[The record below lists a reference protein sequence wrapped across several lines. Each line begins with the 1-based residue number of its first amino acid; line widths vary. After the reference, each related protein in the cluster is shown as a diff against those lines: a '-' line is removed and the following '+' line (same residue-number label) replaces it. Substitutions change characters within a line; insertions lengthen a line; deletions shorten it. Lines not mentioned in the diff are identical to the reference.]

1 MKATMKR
8 MSLAAALIAA
18 VGIGHGRAQSVPGI
32 SDKEIVLG
40 GVFAL
45 SGQFRLVTE
54 PYERG
59 LRSVFN
65 ATNDAGGIH
74 GRKIRWIIEDDGYQ
88 PARALAGAKK
98 LVERDNVF
106 AIVGQVG
113 TPNIAAILP
122 YTEPAKIPVLTIN
135 PLPPGAHK
143 HAFNIMASFSD
154 LSYHL
159 TKYLL
164 TAGKVTKLGYLY
176 QNDALGEI
184 GRVGV
189 NKALAE
195 LNAKLTADVG
205 YERGATD
212 LNAQVLKLRD
222 AGVQAVVV
230 IATAPAVATAVKQ
243 SNTVDFKPT
252 WATLGVVGTDI
263 VYKLLGDQTEGL
275 MFASEVE
282 SQFADA
288 PGIKE
293 ALATVRKYFPD
304 SIVDYNMLIG
314 YANGVLA
321 VKALETAGRDVTR
334 EKLVQVIEAMSS
346 LDTGV
351 VKLSFSATK
360 HGGADAAKIFQWKG
374 GKPVALTEWLPISG
388 ASR

>member
-1 MKATMKR
+1 MTIIAR
-8 MSLAAALIAA
+8 RAVLAAAVLGMLGP
-18 VGIGHGRAQSVPGI
+18 VSAQAENAPGI

-59 LRSVFN
+59 LRAVFN

-74 GRKIRWIIEDDGYQ
+74 GRKIRWILEDDAYQ
-88 PARALAGAKK
+88 PARALAGARK
-98 LVERDNVF
+98 LVERDHVF

-122 YTEPAKIPVLTIN
+122 YTEPAKVPVVTIN
-135 PLPPGAHK
+135 PLPVGQHK
-143 HAFNIMASFSD
+143 SAFNIMASFSD

-164 TAGKVTKLGYLY
+164 TKGGVKKLGYLY
-176 QNDALGEI
+176 QNDALGEV

-189 NKALAE
+189 NKALKE
-195 LNAKLTADVG
+195 LGAKLTADVG

-212 LNAQVLKLRD
+212 LNTQVLKLRD
-222 AGVQAVVV
+222 AGVEAVVV

-243 SNTVDFKPT
+243 SNTIDFKPT
-252 WATLGVVGTDI
+252 WATLGVIGTDI
-263 VYKLLGDQTEGL
+263 VYKLLGKQTEGL

-282 SQFADA
+282 SQFAES
-288 PGIKE
+288 PGIKS

-321 VKALETAGRDVTR
+321 VKALEMAGPNPTR
-334 EKLVQVIEAMSS
+334 EKFVAAIESLSS
-346 LDTGV
+346 FDSGV

-374 GKPVALTEWLPISG
+374 GKPVALTDWLPISG
-388 ASR
+388 GRQ